1 MDNRRMFFLLFL
13 LFPHFLAQTVRSQ
26 NLRFF
31 PRNSDKIGLYRSIRF
46 HNKDISFLPHF
57 VQKTILCTFSFLF
70 HWQIVSIKF
79 IILAV
84 CHNVNMNKDSLA
96 QSLLLKDRIAELRKE
111 KGLSQVALAKQL
123 DVDSSTIAKY
133 ETGDRFPD
141 VIMLM
146 KLADFFDVSVDYI
159 IGRKNF

>member
-1 MDNRRMFFLLFL
+1 
-13 LFPHFLAQTVRSQ
+13 
-26 NLRFF
+26 
-31 PRNSDKIGLYRSIRF
+31 
-46 HNKDISFLPHF
+46 
-57 VQKTILCTFSFLF
+57 
-70 HWQIVSIKF
+70 
-79 IILAV
+79 
-84 CHNVNMNKDSLA
+84 MNKDSLA

-146 KLADFFDVSVDYI
+146 KLADFSTFPSTTLSEERIFNRIYNDNTTAVAAVLSFDV
-159 IGRKNF
+159 F

>member
-1 MDNRRMFFLLFL
+1 
-13 LFPHFLAQTVRSQ
+13 
-26 NLRFF
+26 
-31 PRNSDKIGLYRSIRF
+31 
-46 HNKDISFLPHF
+46 
-57 VQKTILCTFSFLF
+57 
-70 HWQIVSIKF
+70 
-79 IILAV
+79 
-84 CHNVNMNKDSLA
+84 MNKDSLA

-111 KGLSQVALAKQL
+111 KGLSQVALAKRL